1 MCCRYFFAV
10 LAILTVLGVLNGLVL
25 LPVLLS
31 YFGPYP
37 EVNLKTVQLGS
48 KRRTGLDAF
57 KVFFSPK
64 NGKLKQ
70 SRSPSSPLTP
80 QVSPVDG
87 RSRLPTPSPEAP
99 PNTVHFWV
107 RPPRQT
113 ATATTSGAASDSS
126 DSEYSL
132 NTSVSGV
139 SHELQNYNLPATS
152 HRGPARA
159 EEPQYRLHTS
169 RGRAGR
175 TEEERR
181 ARSGHRRSAR
191 QPEPPAYVPPVSG
204 TNDILHSP
212 GQNRIEQNVF
222 INPELG
228 KFAELQQQYSA
239 GVGNLRPRGHMRPVK
254 LFNQVC

>member
-1 MCCRYFFAV
+1 MV
-10 LAILTVLGVLNGLVL
+10 LKCF
-25 LPVLLS
+25 LPQK
-31 YFGPYP
+31 
-37 EVNLKTVQLGS
+37 EEKS
-48 KRRTGLDAF
+48 KRR
-57 KVFFSPK
+57 P
-64 NGKLKQ
+64 
-70 SRSPSSPLTP
+70 SPSPPLTV

-107 RPPRQT
+107 RPPRPT

-139 SHELQNYNLPATS
+139 SHELQNYNAPATS

-175 TEEERR
+175 VEEERR
-181 ARSGHRRSAR
+181 GRSGHRRSVR
-191 QPEPPAYVPPVSG
+191 QPEPPAYVPSVR
-204 TNDILHSP
+204 N
-212 GQNRIEQNVF
+212 
-222 INPELG
+222 
-228 KFAELQQQYSA
+228 KQY
-239 GVGNLRPRGHMRPVK
+239 
-254 LFNQVC
+254 FTFD

>member
-37 EVNLKTVQLGS
+37 EVNLKAVQLAG
-48 KRRTGLDAF
+48 KGHAF
-57 KVFFSPK
+57 IVLKSLFFSPK
-64 NGKLKQ
+64 IEKPP
-70 SRSPSSPLTP
+70 SPPSTV

-107 RPPRQT
+107 RPPQPM

-139 SHELQNYNLPATS
+139 SRELQNYNQAATS

-175 TEEERR
+175 AEEERR
-181 ARSGHRRSAR
+181 AISGHRRPVR
-191 QPEPPAYVPPVSG
+191 QPEPPAYIPPVRNKLYFS
-204 TNDILHSP
+204 
-212 GQNRIEQNVF
+212 
-222 INPELG
+222 
-228 KFAELQQQYSA
+228 FAEYL
-239 GVGNLRPRGHMRPVK
+239 LI
-254 LFNQVC
+254 